1 MGGGLKFAFV
11 VQSLYCDLYHLHLLS
26 SLIVYQSTML
36 HALSIL
42 ATLHFSLHQ
51 ESDYIHF

>member
-11 VQSLYCDLYHLHLLS
+11 VQSLYCDLYHLHLSS